1 MTSFLCSVRH
11 FRGVQQA
18 RGLPHRQ
25 IVNYFL
31 TGKNHAKLSRNKQF
45 KGYPKP
51 QVCTFEDEV
60 LNTTILSTARF
71 NYWLKTFTA
80 AHWPVTHSLNLFVR
94 YLRHF
99 IMWSFLVASY
109 WRLSKK
115 IKSKVSFENSVSF
128 NIACNYFNLLFR
140 QKKFILHI
148 PQWVDRLE

>member
-11 FRGVQQA
+11 FRGVQQG
-18 RGLPHRQ
+18 GLPHRQ

-45 KGYPKP
+45 KGYSKP
-51 QVCTFEDEV
+51 QVCAFEDEV
-60 LNTTILSTARF
+60 LNTTILSTTRF

-80 AHWPVTHSLNLFVR
+80 DHWPVTHSLNLFVR

-99 IMWSFLVASY
+99 LMRSFLVASC
-109 WRLSKK
+109 WGLSKK

-128 NIACNYFNLLFR
+128 NIACNYFKLLFR
-140 QKKFILHI
+140 QKIFILHI
-148 PQWVDRLE
+148 SQRIERLE